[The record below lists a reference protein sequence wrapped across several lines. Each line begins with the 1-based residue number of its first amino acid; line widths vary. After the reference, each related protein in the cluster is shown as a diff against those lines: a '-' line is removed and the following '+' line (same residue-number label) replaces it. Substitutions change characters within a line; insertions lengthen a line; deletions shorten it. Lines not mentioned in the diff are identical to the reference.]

1 MTCIYE
7 KMLLPSL
14 AVCLSF
20 FISQVAPRD
29 AFYRHLWD
37 EVPFFE
43 VRRGK
48 GEEQEKKLKT
58 GEREK
63 GEKMRTKNKT
73 KTTAVA

>member
-48 GEEQEKKLKT
+48 GEEQEKKT
-58 GEREK
+58 ENRRERKRRENEDQK
-63 GEKMRTKNKT
+63 
-73 KTTAVA
+73 